1 MFEDSL
7 QERAERL
14 AEKRFIGGAK
24 YDFERVGRAGFEVLL
39 TEGLRPS
46 SRVLDVGC
54 GALRLGYWL
63 LRFLDPGCY
72 FGIEPNREMLE
83 LGLRELVEP
92 EVVERAGAHFDSGDQ
107 FDFSVFG
114 ERFDFVVARS
124 IWTHASKTQIDT
136 MLDSFAA
143 TCAPRGVLLASYY
156 PAGATFKLGHRW
168 PRLESLV
175 TRLPLAEISP
185 LLAKL
190 PSPGQAREYRGAGW
204 VGRSHQSD
212 EPGVTMY
219 SLRSIAAAAARRG
232 LTAQLMPYPV
242 FHHQYWL
249 RVTPVSALALA

>member
-14 AEKRFIGGAK
+14 AEKRFLGGAK
-24 YDFERVGRAGFEVLL
+24 YDFERLGRAGFEVLL
-39 TEGLRPS
+39 SEGLRPS

-63 LRFLDPGCY
+63 MRFLDAGCY
-72 FGIEPNREMLE
+72 FGIEPNRDMLE

-92 EVVERAGAHFDSGDQ
+92 EIVERADAHFDSGDQ

-124 IWTHASKTQIDT
+124 IWTHASKAQIDA

-143 TCAPRGVLLASYY
+143 TCGPRAVFLASYY
-156 PAGATFKLGHRW
+156 PAGVTFGLGHRW
-168 PRLESLV
+168 PGLESLV

-185 LLAKL
+185 LLARL
-190 PSPGQAREYRGAGW
+190 PSPGHAREYRGAEW
-204 VGRSHQSD
+204 VGRSHRSD
-212 EPGVTMY
+212 EPGITTH
-219 SLRSIAAAAARRG
+219 SLRSIAGAAAQRG
-232 LTAQLMPYPV
+232 LTAQLMPYRV

-249 RVTPVSALALA
+249 RVTPAGSRSV